1 MQLVINP
8 LMLLTPKASLKF
20 LDASN
25 TARQGVEKIRST
37 GYTAIPVVDGR
48 TGLYVGT
55 VSEGDF
61 LWKLLDSPGQ
71 SLYDLEKVKLI
82 DVIDSRKYKA
92 ANVETTMDELVQL
105 IMLQNF
111 VPIVDDRGVFMG
123 IVTRR
128 RVIEYYDM
136 TIKSQNG

>member
-1 MQLVINP
+1 
-8 LMLLTPKASLKF
+8 MLLTPKASLEF

-37 GYTAIPVVDGR
+37 GYTAIPVVDGQ

-128 RVIEYYDM
+128 RVIEYYDI